1 MIGSQALADVIGES
15 RMISLD
21 NESEY
26 TTIFQYI
33 FNIVCTALPWATIYP
48 AFHLFFFCIF
58 LGGPLIPILKQI
70 ENKMGFFLQELNF

>member
-1 MIGSQALADVIGES
+1 MIGSQALADVIGET

-21 NESEY
+21 KESEY

-48 AFHLFFFCIF
+48 AFHLFFFLYF
-58 LGGPLIPILKQI
+58 FGGPLIPILKKI